1 MKLKFQTANISC
13 RYQRGF
19 TLLELF
25 VVVAVLVFVLAM
37 FIPCSSTSTKTKA
50 VRIKC
55 SSNLKQVA
63 LSFKMYAG
71 DHNELF
77 PWESADG
84 QIPSQ
89 QSQKVWQYMLTSSN
103 ELGST
108 KLLLC
113 PGDVARMPNSA
124 SDFSAGLDGLAN
136 PAKQDTSISYFLG
149 LSASSSKPNAFLAGD
164 RNLAMN
170 DTGRLYS
177 SRGVSLYEVP
187 VGSVWNIQPDQAH
200 HDNAGNYALADGSVQ
215 QASTDRLQ
223 EALRQAHHSYGT
235 NANRLLFPQ

>member
-1 MKLKFQTANISC
+1 MKLRFPTANIPSH
-13 RYQRGF
+13 RQRGF
-19 TLLELF
+19 TLPELF
-25 VVVAVLVFVLAM
+25 VVIAILAVVLGLLM
-37 FIPCSSTSTKTKA
+37 PSSGGNRMKA
-50 VRIKC
+50 PRIKC
-55 SSNLKQVA
+55 SSNLKQIA
-63 LSFKMYAG
+63 LAFKMYAG

-103 ELGST
+103 ELSSP
-108 KLLLC
+108 KILMC
-113 PGDVARMPNSA
+113 PGDVARMSNIA
-124 SDFSAGLDGLAN
+124 SDFSAGPDSLAN
-136 PAKQDTSISYFLG
+136 PAKQDAAISYFLG

-177 SRGVSLYEVP
+177 SRGVSLYELP

-223 EALRQAHHSYGT
+223 EALRLARDSYGT
-235 NANRLLFPQ
+235 NANLFLFPQ